1 MPIQE
6 EMLEDDYIEDV
17 EYHTWGKIILTGDEG
32 WTLQPNAAI
41 FSTTN
46 LLSNAKLPQNN
57 STPAEIYCNYFKADS
72 YNNVWTNHT
81 TDNIIGLNSD
91 GTSNPRIYA
100 SQFTTTEEFKTWLQE
115 KYNSGNPVV
124 VYYKLAKPK
133 SLPLTEEQE
142 EAREGLNTYKNITN
156 ISVDNELAT
165 LDVEYTA
172 ETTEKIT
179 NEGNIYSEPIIR
191 LEKTQTEAVEL
202 TINDIR
208 FKYNFNNDEYVE
220 INCEEKTVEYEGLNR
235 NRQIEI
241 GYDFPK
247 LKVGDNEIIMHSG
260 DCVIKVLR
268 KDRWL

>member
-1 MPIQE
+1 
-6 EMLEDDYIEDV
+6 MLEGDYIEDV
-17 EYHTWGKIILTGDEG
+17 EHHEWKKVVLTGSEDN
-32 WTLQPNAAI
+32 WQWNSNNFAFISVSDIANKP
-41 FSTTN
+41 TTEV
-46 LLSNAKLPQNN
+46 LVKS
-57 STPAEIYCNYFKADS
+57 NYFLGIEVGSNGTNYVDKDDVVFSWFSGTLICIKSTQNFTNVEETKA
-72 YNNVWTNHT
+72 
-81 TDNIIGLNSD
+81 
-91 GTSNPRIYA
+91 
-100 SQFTTTEEFKTWLQE
+100 FLQE
-115 KYNSGNPVV
+115 KYNSGNPVI
-124 VYYKLAKPK
+124 VYYKLATPID
-133 SLPLTEEQE
+133 LELTEEQE
-142 EAREGLNTYKNITN
+142 EAREGLNTYKGVTN

-208 FKYNFNNDEYVE
+208 FKYNFNNDECVE

-247 LKVGDNEIIMHSG
+247 LKVGENEIIMHSG